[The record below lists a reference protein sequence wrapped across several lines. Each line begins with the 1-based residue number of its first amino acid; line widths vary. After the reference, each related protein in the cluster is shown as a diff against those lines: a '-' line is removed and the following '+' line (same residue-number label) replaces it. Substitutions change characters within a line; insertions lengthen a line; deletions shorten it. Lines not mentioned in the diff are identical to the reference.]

1 MLVIGSVVL
10 RVRDLAAQAAF
21 WCAALHYVVRE
32 PPGDDFVLLHSPE
45 GRGPNVSLDVS
56 PSERVVPPRLHLDL
70 YAQDQAAEVERLE
83 ALGARLVH
91 WEGRPDDADYLI
103 MEDPEGNRFC
113 VIDAAEW
120 SGWGPDPAGRMDS

>member
-1 MLVIGSVVL
+1 MLVIGSVVF
-10 RVRDLAAQAAF
+10 RVRDLAAQTAF

-32 PPGDDFVLLHSPE
+32 PPADDFVLLHSPE

-56 PSERVVPPRLHLDL
+56 PSERLLPPRLHLDL

>member
-10 RVRDLAAQAAF
+10 RVRDLAAQTAF
-21 WCAALHYVVRE
+21 WCAALHYVPRDPADE
-32 PPGDDFVLLHSPE
+32 DFVLLHPPD
-45 GRGPNVSLDVS
+45 GRGPNVSLDAS
-56 PSERVVPPRLHLDL
+56 PSERILPPRIHLDL
-70 YAQDQAAEVERLE
+70 YAEDQAAEVERLE
-83 ALGARLVH
+83 ALGARPVH

-120 SGWGPDPAGRMDS
+120 DGWARGDGS